1 MGKNV
6 ILKSY
11 LGEIETEEQDLVLW
25 NDFFTDEEMENDYPQ
40 TIYAGD
46 NGNYSGECAPIKI
59 DEMIET
65 LQSMKSDGAN
75 YVEIGYH
82 TDHYSYLINALHI
95 RKATPEEIA
104 KSEQD
109 EKESIRFHAEEK
121 IKKYEA
127 EIKKLK
133 DGILQ

>member
-65 LQSMKSDGAN
+65 LKSMKSDGAN

-95 RKATPEEIA
+95 RKATPEEI
-104 KSEQD
+104 KKNEEE
-109 EKESIRFHAEEK
+109 EKEYLKSKIEKKINDFEE
-121 IKKYEA
+121 

-133 DGILQ
+133 HAISQ